1 MAQYYFA
8 VIHLTKKKIM
18 TYCILFLIAIIL
30 LGLIINFTSNKS
42 NNEVYIKIEFE
53 RIIENTQ
60 KDIEVDS
67 LFPQYFI
74 AGGVNYDN
82 SILEKHNIEAIKEN
96 NINHFEKIGIY
107 TILADVIE
115 IKYFPEKSL
124 AQVVVEEKSEG
135 YNLVSFDKSVLKEG
149 IITYEFVNKEGKR
162 LLVEEDYIYSIPIK
176 FVVLDEGDKYISN
189 SILEKFVI
197 VDNQVK
203 PILAE
208 EGYNLEIL
216 EGVNKDEEIS
226 IYIFGGYVETV
237 QKQGDNI
244 RIYFNESA
252 GYQLIKF
259 DINNLKAGQNFIRFI
274 RERDLKEIE
283 ILSFWKNSPYK

>member
-8 VIHLTKKKIM
+8 VIHLTKKKILL
-18 TYCILFLIAIIL
+18 YCILILIVIGV
-30 LGLIINFTSNKS
+30 LGLIINYTLNKGK
-42 NNEVYIKIEFE
+42 NEGYIRIEFE
-53 RIIENTQ
+53 EIIQNSQ

-67 LFPQYFI
+67 LFPRYFI

-82 SILEKHNIEAIKEN
+82 SILEKHNIETLSEN

-107 TILADVIE
+107 TILADVKE

-124 AQVVVEEKSEG
+124 VQVVVEEKGEG
-135 YNLVSFDKSVLKEG
+135 YNLVGFDKSILKEG
-149 IITYEFVNKEGKR
+149 VVTYEFVNKEGKR

-176 FVVLDEGDKYISN
+176 FFVLDEGDRYTSN
-189 SILEKFVI
+189 SVLEKFVI

-216 EGVNKDEEIS
+216 EGINKNEEIS

-244 RIYFNESA
+244 RIYFNESP

-259 DINNLKAGQNFIRFI
+259 KIDNLKPGQNFVRFI

-283 ILSFWKNSPYK
+283 ILSFWKNN